1 MKKTKLGNSNH
12 DFATCSIKTEMT
24 YGSVKLRSAVT
35 CTLPWVPGDIFFL
48 TDADRSRTSEARV
61 PGPLSSQEK
70 PLDCT
75 FLIDRLFI
83 TFREKK

>member
-24 YGSVKLRSAVT
+24 YGSVKLRSAGDLDL
-35 CTLPWVPGDIFFL
+35 TLGSRGYFFL